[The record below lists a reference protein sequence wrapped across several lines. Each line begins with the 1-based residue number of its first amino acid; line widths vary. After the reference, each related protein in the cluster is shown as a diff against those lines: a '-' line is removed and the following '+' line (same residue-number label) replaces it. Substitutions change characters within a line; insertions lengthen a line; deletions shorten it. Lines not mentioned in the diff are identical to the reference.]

1 MGIGK
6 KLQILINQK
15 HRNLHDI
22 ANKIGVPPST
32 LYGIIR
38 RDNNKVDIDVLQSIA
53 DELNVTLDYFS
64 SKQFN
69 TEFQYLTENEKTL
82 LNIYRQLNEEGQRKV
97 LDIADDMAASGK
109 YKKPSGSEV
118 VLRKEEA

>member
-6 KLQILINQK
+6 KLQILIEQK
-15 HRNLHDI
+15 HRNLNDI
-22 ANKIGVPPST
+22 ANKICVPPST

-69 TEFQYLTENEKTL
+69 TEFQYLTENEK
-82 LNIYRQLNEEGQRKV
+82 IFKFCIFKE
-97 LDIADDMAASGK
+97 IAK
-109 YKKPSGSEV
+109 ICLV
-118 VLRKEEA
+118 IN